1 MKKIYLLCNQGM
13 STSILASMMQESANQ
28 RRLPIEVVAYS
39 QGRLPSL
46 IEKESLP
53 DVILL
58 GPQVK
63 YLLDETK
70 ERFDYLNIPIMMIE
84 QEEYGMLNSEKV
96 LKKAILAMKENKE
109 RRENESINDF

>member
-13 STSILASMMQESANQ
+13 STSILASMMQDCANQ
-28 RRLPIEVVAYS
+28 RRLPIEIVAYS

-53 DVILL
+53 DAILL

-63 YLLDETK
+63 YLLEETK
-70 ERFDYLNIPIMMIE
+70 ERFDYLNIPILMIK
-84 QEEYGMLNSEKV
+84 QEDYGMLNGEKV
-96 LKKAILAMKENKE
+96 LKSAILAIKENKE
-109 RRENESINDF
+109 RKENESINDF